1 MDGGAPRAVVLPG
14 DGVVARFPGILCVAR
29 CPDPAPLARLLDLC
43 REVAGAEPGRP
54 LARRLA
60 SWLGGPDA
68 PPDAL
73 VFGTVCAAGE
83 ATAVFLTGPVGARVG
98 GAVLSGADAAAWTDR
113 LVAPGPVRLALD
125 GPAAPP
131 APLAGLHDLREGVV
145 GGGGIELVG
154 APTVAPPVSAP
165 AAAATAPPGSI
176 NAQPTLVG
184 METGRAAGTAPA
196 PPEAAPAAAVA
207 LGKPG
212 PAPAPPPVVPGT
224 GQLPAVGERPG
235 AGQPPAPGPR
245 TPPRRSDAIHG
256 VPPDGPP
263 RPPLEAGDPGGTGTR
278 SASGGPSAATPTGP
292 GPGEAR
298 GHLCS
303 NGHLNDPRS
312 RACVLCGVRMN
323 ERTGVLVIG
332 TRPPLG
338 LLVFDD
344 GAAYTVDGGYLAGR
358 MPESDERVRSG
369 ELRSIVVED
378 RSGAVSRVHAEV
390 RVEDWDVV
398 LLDAG
403 SRNGTFLAAPG
414 DPSWSQLPPG
424 QARRLLPG
432 TRVRLGGR
440 TFTFESTSGAS

>member
-1 MDGGAPRAVVLPG
+1 
-14 DGVVARFPGILCVAR
+14 
-29 CPDPAPLARLLDLC
+29 
-43 REVAGAEPGRP
+43 
-54 LARRLA
+54 
-60 SWLGGPDA
+60 
-68 PPDAL
+68 
-73 VFGTVCAAGE
+73 
-83 ATAVFLTGPVGARVG
+83 
-98 GAVLSGADAAAWTDR
+98 
-113 LVAPGPVRLALD
+113 
-125 GPAAPP
+125 
-131 APLAGLHDLREGVV
+131 
-145 GGGGIELVG
+145 
-154 APTVAPPVSAP
+154 
-165 AAAATAPPGSI
+165 
-176 NAQPTLVG
+176 
-184 METGRAAGTAPA
+184 
-196 PPEAAPAAAVA
+196 
-207 LGKPG
+207 
-212 PAPAPPPVVPGT
+212 
-224 GQLPAVGERPG
+224 LPAVG
-235 AGQPPAPGPR
+235 PR
-245 TPPRRSDAIHG
+245 TAARRSDAIHG

-263 RPPLEAGDPGGTGTR
+263 RPPLEAGDAGGTGTR
-278 SASGGPSAATPTGP
+278 SASGGPSSATPTGP

-303 NGHLNDPRS
+303 GGHLNDPRS

-332 TRPPLG
+332 ARPPLG

-369 ELRSIVVED
+369 QLRSIVVED

-414 DPSWSQLPPG
+414 DPSWSQVPPG

-432 TRVRLGGR
+432 MRVRLGGR

>member
-1 MDGGAPRAVVLPG
+1 MRGGRDVDGGAPRAVVLPG

-43 REVAGAEPGRP
+43 REVAGAEPGRA

-60 SWLGGPDA
+60 AWLGGPDA

-98 GAVLSGADAAAWTDR
+98 GAVLSGAEAAAWTDR

-125 GPAAPP
+125 GPVIPAAPS
-131 APLAGLHDLREGVV
+131 AGLLDLREGVV
-145 GGGGIELVG
+145 AGGGIEL
-154 APTVAPPVSAP
+154 AAAAAPPASLV
-165 AAAATAPPGSI
+165 ATAPPGNI

-184 METGRAAGTAPA
+184 VEAGRAAGTASA
-196 PPEAAPAAAVA
+196 PPEAAPAAAAVA
-207 LGKPG
+207 G
-212 PAPAPPPVVPGT
+212 PGT
-224 GQLPAVGERPG
+224 GQLPA
-235 AGQPPAPGPR
+235 AGPR
-245 TPPRRSDAIHG
+245 TASRRSDPVHG

-263 RPPLEAGDPGGTGTR
+263 RPPLEAGDAGGTGTR
-278 SASGGPSAATPTGP
+278 SASGGPSSATPTGP

-332 TRPPLG
+332 ARPPLG

-369 ELRSIVVED
+369 QLRSIVVED